1 MNDDVNVFADDQP
14 HKWIQELVIAHPSD
28 SNDDDHPGGV
38 MPIALAVPVPDEPI
52 MAPPEQPHRPWL
64 VPGRDVL

>member
-1 MNDDVNVFADDQP
+1 MLTSSQTTSRTNGFKN
-14 HKWIQELVIAHPSD
+14 WSIAHPSD

-52 MAPPEQPHRPWL
+52 MAPPEQPHRPWF